1 MGLPG
6 HFSLSL
12 VSPHHLSSVVT
23 LSHQISHYQLRD
35 PDVHVPG
42 EPERRHISV
51 YDPVLEAAPGSFWHV
66 LFIEMLMKFHVH

>member
-35 PDVHVPG
+35 SDVHVPG